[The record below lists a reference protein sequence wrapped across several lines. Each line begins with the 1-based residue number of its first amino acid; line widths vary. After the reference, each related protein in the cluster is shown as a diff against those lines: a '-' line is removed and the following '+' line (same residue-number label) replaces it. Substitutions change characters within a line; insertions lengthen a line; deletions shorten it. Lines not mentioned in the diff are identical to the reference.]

1 MKNFD
6 SEEFEKSIRH
16 AIKPNKHELQ
26 RDLWPRMLSR
36 LQPPAIRVPWFDW
49 VLAAIVAIVCLLI
62 PETLGGLLFH
72 L

>member
-1 MKNFD
+1 MSNWNN
-6 SEEFEKSIRH
+6 EFEKFIRTG
-16 AIKPNKHELQ
+16 IKPSEHELR
-26 RDLWPRMLSR
+26 RDLWPDMLSK